1 MSPLLLT
8 LFGIDRVLV
17 DGLPVDVTAKFY
29 AALSDLPDEH
39 RAVYLWVGALCIN

>member
-17 DGLPVDVTAKFY
+17 DGLPVDVTANLY

-39 RAVYLWVGALCIN
+39 RAVYLWVDAMCIN